1 MTRIN
6 TDNNGLIPTIVQNFR
21 TGKVLMLGYMNSDA
35 ISKTLDSGN
44 VWFYSRSKSR
54 LWEKGETS
62 GNYLKVE
69 SISLDCDQDTILVKV
84 EPKGPTCHTG
94 EESCFGLNLDFHEDI
109 IYAGSHTDHS
119 ILDKLTTVLE
129 DRKNLPSEGSY
140 TSDLLRGD
148 IGRVAQKVIEEAG
161 EAALSGAR
169 FKKDELLD
177 ETADLIYHVLVLLA
191 ANDKSIGDVWAVL
204 EGRRSK

>member
-69 SISLDCDQDTILVKV
+69 SISLDCDQDAILVKV

-94 EESCFGLNLDFHEDI
+94 EESCFGLNLDSPEDI

-119 ILDKLTTVLE
+119 ILDKLTTVIE
-129 DRKNLPSEGSY
+129 DRKNLPSEDSY

-161 EAALSGAR
+161 EAALSGAT
-169 FKKDELLD
+169 FKRDELLD

-204 EGRRSK
+204 ERRRSK